1 MLVTRREFLLVLTV
15 LGLTGTRARAR
26 QDSLAVVTH
35 PSVGISRLN
44 DEELEAI
51 FLTNRHY
58 WSGTRSIIPF
68 NLPPHSEERVYF
80 DQVVLR
86 MDPDSVARFWLDR
99 RVRSGSP
106 PPRQAPDPAM
116 VARLVAKLEGA
127 IGYVPESLV
136 AHDVRVVARIRN
148 GKVLPP

>member
-1 MLVTRREFLLVLTV
+1 MLVTRREFFLVV
-15 LGLTGTRARAR
+15 SAIGLVVTRARAR
-26 QDSLAVVTH
+26 QDSLAVVVN
-35 PSVGISRLN
+35 PSIGVSKLS

-51 FLTNRHY
+51 FLTNRRY

-68 NLPPHSEERVYF
+68 NLPPHSDERVHF

-86 MDPDSVARFWLDR
+86 MDPDAVARFWLDR

-106 PPRQAPDPAM
+106 PPRQAPDPMM

-136 AHDVRVVARIRN
+136 AHDVQVVARIRN